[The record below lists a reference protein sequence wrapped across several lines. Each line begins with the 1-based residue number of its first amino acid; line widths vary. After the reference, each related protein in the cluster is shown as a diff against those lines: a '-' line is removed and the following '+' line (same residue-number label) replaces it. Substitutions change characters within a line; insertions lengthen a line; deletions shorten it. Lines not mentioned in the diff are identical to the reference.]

1 MPSDE
6 EIRLLCARVV
16 NARGKDFEKAIAE
29 LQSAIEARL
38 TTGDEPKPGDT
49 T

>member
-16 NARGKDFEKAIAE
+16 NAQGKDFDEAIAE

-38 TTGDEPKPGDT
+38 KNGDEPKPGDT

>member
-16 NARGKDFEKAIAE
+16 NARGMDFDKAIAE

-38 TTGDEPKPGDT
+38 TNGDDAKPGET
-49 T
+49 S